1 MTQLFHV
8 EHSASFAEGSPPAVC
23 YPPPPKRRGG
33 CGEVGHVT
41 AIANQKGGVGKTT
54 TAVSLASALAIAER
68 STLLIDIDPQCS
80 ATKALGLKSGPAGDL
95 YSVIAGEVL
104 LQEILIPTEL
114 EHLSVAPASRDLV
127 GVELELVASE
137 GREARLKRAIE
148 PIRDRFQFIIID
160 CPPSLGLLTVNAL
173 AAADGLLIP
182 VQCEYLALEGVSQM
196 VETLQRIQAAVNP
209 DLVLDGVLLT
219 MFDERTNLA
228 RQVVNDIRE
237 FFKEKVFKT
246 VIPRNIRLGEA
257 PSFGRPIMLYD
268 IRSKGSETYLN
279 LAREVIRHHEKTSAR
294 QRTQQPHP

>member
-1 MTQLFHV
+1 M
-8 EHSASFAEGSPPAVC
+8 
-23 YPPPPKRRGG
+23 
-33 CGEVGHVT
+33 GHVT

-54 TAVSLASALAIAER
+54 TAVSLAAALAIAER
-68 STLLIDIDPQCS
+68 PTLLIDIDPQGS
-80 ATKALGLKSGPAGDL
+80 ATKGLGLKAGPAGDM
-95 YSVIAGEVL
+95 YSVMAGEVAL
-104 LQEILIPTEL
+104 AEILIPTEL
-114 EHLSVAPASRDLV
+114 PHLSVAPASRDLV
-127 GVELELVASE
+127 GVELELVTSE
-137 GREARLKRAIE
+137 GREARLKKALE
-148 PIRDRFQFIIID
+148 PVRDRFQFIIID
-160 CPPSLGLLTVNAL
+160 CPPSLGILTVNAL

-196 VETLQRIQAAVNP
+196 VETLQRIQAAMNP

-237 FFKEKVFKT
+237 YFKEKVYKT
-246 VIPRNIRLGEA
+246 IIPRNIRLGEA